1 MSLCKHHHHP
11 SPELS
16 YLSKLNSVPHKH
28 TSRPP
33 FFLAWLRLQAPHFI
47 WYFAYT
53 LNTLTPHLFG
63 GIGLA
68 NPNLA
73 KSGSSPALCL
83 QPGS

>member
-1 MSLCKHHHHP
+1 MSLCKDHHHP

-28 TSRPP
+28 TPLPP

-47 WYFAYT
+47 WYLACT
-53 LNTLTPHLFG
+53 LNTQYPFG

-68 NPNLA
+68 NPNLE